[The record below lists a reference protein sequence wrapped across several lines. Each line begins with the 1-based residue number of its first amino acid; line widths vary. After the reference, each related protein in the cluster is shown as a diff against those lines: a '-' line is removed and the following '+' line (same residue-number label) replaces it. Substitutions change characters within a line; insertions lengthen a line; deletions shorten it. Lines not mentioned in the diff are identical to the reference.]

1 MSSRTKKSVSPDKR
15 IGRIITIIF
24 VVVLAIVVLRGCIS
38 TFQLKS
44 EQAEVE
50 KTYADLQEKKA
61 DLEEELKYINTP
73 EYIEQTARDMLKM
86 VKPGEILY
94 IIRGKEDA
102 DDGASANTP
111 SERED

>member
-1 MSSRTKKSVSPDKR
+1 MSSRRRKTMSPDKR
-15 IGRIITIIF
+15 IGRIIIVVFVILLA
-24 VVVLAIVVLRGCIS
+24 VVVLKGCVS
-38 TFQLKS
+38 TLQLKS

-50 KTYADLQEKKA
+50 KTYANLQEKKA

-94 IIRGKEDA
+94 IIKGKEES
-102 DDGASANTP
+102 DDQP
-111 SERED
+111 